1 MSGFTQYAADQVLG
15 LVAGTNITAP
25 ASKYLALHTGNPG
38 ATGAANEA
46 SYTNYARI
54 AITSG
59 QFSAITTSVDKRVR
73 SNNAVLNWAANGSA
87 TTQTFTHVTLW
98 DAASG
103 GNCWYVYDLPASVA
117 TVPGNIPTLVVG
129 DLSHGM
135 RMHQ

>member
-1 MSGFTQYAADQVLG
+1 MSGFTQYAADQILG

-25 ASKYLALHTGNPG
+25 TLKYLALHTGNPG
-38 ATGAANEA
+38 ASGSANEA
-46 SYTNYARI
+46 AYTNYARI

-59 QFSAITTSVDKRVR
+59 QFSAIATAGDKRAR
-73 SNNAVLNWAANGSA
+73 SNNVTLTWPANGSA
-87 TTQTFTHVTLW
+87 TTQTFTQVSLW

-103 GNCWYVYDLPASVA
+103 GNCWYVFDPPASIAV
-117 TVPGNIPTLVVG
+117 VPGNIPTSVAG

>member
-1 MSGFTQYAADQVLG
+1 M
-15 LVAGTNITAP
+15 
-25 ASKYLALHTGNPG
+25 
-38 ATGAANEA
+38 
-46 SYTNYARI
+46 RI

-103 GNCWYVYDLPASVA
+103 GNCWHVYDLPASVA